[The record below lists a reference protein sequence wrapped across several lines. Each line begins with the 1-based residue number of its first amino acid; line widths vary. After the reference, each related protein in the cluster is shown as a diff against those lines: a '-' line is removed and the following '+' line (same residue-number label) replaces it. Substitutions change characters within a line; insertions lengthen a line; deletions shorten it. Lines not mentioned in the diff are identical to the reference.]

1 MKKTLVLVIV
11 IGYIIVFSVGCGSGA
26 TNPQVTPTP
35 TTIPYTVT
43 ITPEAEKMPLKEGHN
58 LGINNFAEKMLSG
71 TTLKYEMVDYD
82 YDDMTGFDI
91 SEFV

>member
-1 MKKTLVLVIV
+1 
-11 IGYIIVFSVGCGSGA
+11 
-26 TNPQVTPTP
+26 
-35 TTIPYTVT
+35 
-43 ITPEAEKMPLKEGHN
+43 MPLKEGHN